1 MGHDRR
7 KFLVC
12 GKVSKFNANVFI
24 DKFLEFCG
32 PYWGFG
38 IRIGEGIKH
47 LHKYKFIFNSPF
59 NKMRTI
65 TYTQILSIL
74 CSSIGLIFHL
84 KAVLREKD
92 SSEKDKKDRQIA
104 RRATLL
110 SILFLGIT
118 YGLILYNWDGYPS
131 PKHEVQI
138 NFFHIMIVLLPIS
151 VIELLVAQKIL

>member
-1 MGHDRR
+1 
-7 KFLVC
+7 
-12 GKVSKFNANVFI
+12 
-24 DKFLEFCG
+24 
-32 PYWGFG
+32 
-38 IRIGEGIKH
+38 
-47 LHKYKFIFNSPF
+47 
-59 NKMRTI
+59 MRTI